1 MTPFP
6 NYETLRVSMP
16 FPHVAHVELNRPKKL
31 NAFNTAMWTEIGACF
46 RAISD
51 DTSIRSVVL
60 SGGSAKG
67 FTAGLDLSD
76 FAPVQGEDAARAGLV
91 FMQLVRGLQE
101 SLTAIEKC
109 RQPVIAAV
117 HGPCIGAGIDA
128 ITACDVRVCASDTV
142 FSVREVDVGL
152 AADVGTLQRLPKVV
166 GNQSWV
172 HDVCLT
178 ARNFGAKE
186 AFDFQLVSEVVEGGC
201 AGVLECAFKKA
212 VLIAEKSPVAVV
224 GTKNVLKY
232 SRDHSVED
240 GLNYVGVWNAS
251 AIQTE
256 DMMRAAGAAMSKTKA
271 TFSKL

>member
-1 MTPFP
+1 
-6 NYETLRVSMP
+6 MP
-16 FPHVAHVELNRPKKL
+16 FPHVAHVDLNRPKKL
-31 NAFNTAMWTEIGACF
+31 NAFNTA
-46 RAISD
+46 
-51 DTSIRSVVL
+51 VVL

-67 FTAGLDLSD
+67 FTAGLDL
-76 FAPVQGEDAARAGLV
+76 GEDAARVGLL
-91 FMQLVRGLQE
+91 FMQLEQGLQE
-101 SLTAIEKC
+101 SLSVIEKC
-109 RQPVIAAV
+109 RQPVIAA
-117 HGPCIGAGIDA
+117 
-128 ITACDVRVCASDTV
+128 
-142 FSVREVDVGL
+142 
-152 AADVGTLQRLPKVV
+152 RLPKVV

-186 AFDFQLVSEVVEGGC
+186 AFEFQLVSEVVEGGRT
-201 AGVLECAFKKA
+201 AVLECAFKKA

-224 GTKNVLKY
+224 GIKNVLKY

-256 DMMRAAGAAMSKTKA
+256 DVMRAAGAAMSKTKA